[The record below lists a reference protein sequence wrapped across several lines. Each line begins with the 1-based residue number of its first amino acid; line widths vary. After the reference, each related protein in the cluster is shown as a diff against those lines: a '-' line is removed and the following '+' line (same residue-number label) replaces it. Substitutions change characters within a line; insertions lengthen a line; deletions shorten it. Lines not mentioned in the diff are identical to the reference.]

1 MDAIVK
7 DAIKSGIAETETLY
21 VSKDGRSACL
31 DITNEWRPGYVR
43 YMTIYV
49 EACKHA
55 EGDEQGV
62 AVNVYATWTT
72 RFSDTPAH
80 ACYYFCVYD
89 DLEDAVDVINSTLCS
104 VGTRSQ
110 TYIFERTPHLR

>member
-7 DAIKSGIAETETLY
+7 DAIESGIAETETLY
-21 VSKDGRSACL
+21 VSKDGCNADL
-31 DITNEWRPGYVR
+31 DITDEWLPGYVR
-43 YMTIYV
+43 CMTIHV
-49 EACKHA
+49 EACEHA

-62 AVNVYATWTT
+62 AVDAYATWTT

-80 ACYYFCVYD
+80 ACYRFCVYD
-89 DLEDAVDVINSTLCS
+89 DLEDAVDVINNTLCS

-110 TYIFERTPHLR
+110 NYIFERTSHLR

>member
-7 DAIKSGIAETETLY
+7 DAIVSGIAETEALY
-21 VSKDGRSACL
+21 VSKDGCDADL
-31 DITNEWRPGYVR
+31 DITNEWLPGYVR

-62 AVNVYATWTT
+62 AVNAYATWMT

-80 ACYYFCVYD
+80 ACYYFYVYD
-89 DLEDAVDVINSTLCS
+89 YLEDAANVINSTLYG
-104 VGTRSQ
+104 VGC
-110 TYIFERTPHLR
+110 RTLSDVYDRTTHLR